1 MAKLLLLNLVLWI
14 TLPLAYAQTSYHR
27 QVFSKSN
34 GPDRLHT
41 ARYIV
46 DSQLLKLDST
56 AAIAA
61 LKELKQQAE
70 QIQDE
75 ALEIY
80 FTEAT
85 ALYYSEH
92 YRDAEMPAIQHFEAA
107 LALSVRFRN
116 PAMEAEVYHNMG
128 LLLYRLNQFA
138 KAFEALFKANGII
151 QYRIG
156 YERYPFTARHLY
168 NLGLVYYDFGNF
180 PKAKNYLLQALRY
193 NSISNIHTI
202 ECYNTLGL
210 TYRKMDQLD
219 SAAFY
224 FTKTITLA
232 KSLQHS
238 AWVGIA
244 SGNLGMIYYNQQKFN
259 EALPLLQ
266 ADYQLSIQN
275 KESASAANTLCTLAD
290 IHMLHHNYKA
300 AREALNQSRTFEEV
314 QHDDRY
320 LLLYTLTS
328 ARLCQALKQFECAAV
343 FLDSA
348 REMQSRITR
357 RRDIILLAQI
367 EKNMEVDKYLSE
379 IKLME
384 SEKSRELLIRNF
396 IIIVTILLLMIAA
409 QLIFKQQLKQKKNK
423 ELLNN
428 AVYQLNSYIE
438 SLQEKN
444 ELIEQFKNEIASMHA
459 MPDYHIH
466 LKEKEEISDKL
477 KKYTIV
483 TEEHWHE
490 FRHLFEKVQKG
501 FFENLKKKYPGLTQS
516 EVRLMAL
523 MKLNLSRKEMAEM
536 LGVSPD
542 SIKKTRQRIRR
553 KIELPEEMDLEG
565 LVYSL

>member
-1 MAKLLLLNLVLWI
+1 
-14 TLPLAYAQTSYHR
+14 
-27 QVFSKSN
+27 
-34 GPDRLHT
+34 
-41 ARYIV
+41 
-46 DSQLLKLDST
+46 
-56 AAIAA
+56 
-61 LKELKQQAE
+61 
-70 QIQDE
+70 
-75 ALEIY
+75 
-80 FTEAT
+80 
-85 ALYYSEH
+85 
-92 YRDAEMPAIQHFEAA
+92 
-107 LALSVRFRN
+107 
-116 PAMEAEVYHNMG
+116 MG
-128 LLLYRLNQFA
+128 LLLYRLNKFA
-138 KAFEALFKANGII
+138 QAFEMLFKGNGII
-151 QYRIG
+151 VHRIG
-156 YERYPFTARHLY
+156 YERYPFTSRYLY
-168 NLGLVYYDFGNF
+168 DLGLVYYDFGNY
-180 PKAKNYLLQALRY
+180 PKAKNYLIQSLRY
-193 NSISNIHTI
+193 SSISNIHTI

-210 TYRKMDQLD
+210 AYRKMEQLD

-224 FTKTITLA
+224 FSKAIAMAQNLR
-232 KSLQHS
+232 HS
-238 AWVGIA
+238 AWIGIA
-244 SGNLGMIYYNQQKFN
+244 SGNLGMIYYNQQKYDAA
-259 EALPLLQ
+259 EPLLQ
-266 ADYQLSIQN
+266 ADYHLSIQN
-275 KESASAANTLCTLAD
+275 KETASAAHTLCALAD
-290 IHMLHHNYKA
+290 IHLLHHNYKA
-300 AREALNQSRTFEEV
+300 AGEALNQSLTFDEV
-314 QHDDRY
+314 QQDDRY
-320 LLLYTLTS
+320 LLHYTLTR

-343 FLDSA
+343 LLDSA

-357 RRDIILLAQI
+357 RRDVILLAQI

-409 QLIFKQQLKQKKNK
+409 QLIFKQQLKQKKNR

-444 ELIEQFKNEIASMHA
+444 ELIEQFKREIASMHA

-501 FFENLKKKYPGLTQS
+501 FFETLKKKFPGLTQS